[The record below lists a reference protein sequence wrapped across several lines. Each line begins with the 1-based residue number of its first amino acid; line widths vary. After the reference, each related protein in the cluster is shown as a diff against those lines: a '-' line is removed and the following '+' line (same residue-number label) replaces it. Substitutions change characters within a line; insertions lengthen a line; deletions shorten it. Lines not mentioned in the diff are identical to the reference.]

1 MSVEPRRQLNGK
13 YRIMMDEDILQAIFL
28 HYIGITWSVLVKKT
42 LRDVIRYTSVWK
54 HNIDISQ
61 EESDKRRFY
70 LREHR
75 SDRFGN
81 VKKNR
86 QETYRCDFFLSQV
99 PSSVYEGAGGYDDD
113 EDYGDHDDDDETDAP
128 GKSPKQIKQHLL
140 RQLATGVLIQKSLD
154 GEVAAVQSDFQWF
167 PTSISHSILH
177 AVMEFVGIPED

>member
-13 YRIMMDEDILQAIFL
+13 YRIMMDEDILQAIFI

-75 SDRFGN
+75 SDRFSN

-113 EDYGDHDDDDETDAP
+113 ETDAP
-128 GKSPKQIKQHLL
+128 GKSPKQIKQQLL

-167 PTSISHSILH
+167 ATSISHSILH